1 MSDFPRLADEYLQS
15 AIAYQSLKNEIAL
28 EYFRM
33 SLPIYETL
41 QGYSQMIQA
50 HHAMG
55 YSFYALA
62 QYDSSIH
69 HAQIALQL
77 MARVKDS
84 TNLQDNYLN
93 MGLAYAG
100 LKDYNAAIN
109 WYKKE

>member
-1 MSDFPRLADEYLQS
+1 
-15 AIAYQSLKNEIAL
+15 
-28 EYFRM
+28 
-33 SLPIYETL
+33 
-41 QGYSQMIQA
+41 MIQA

-77 MARVKDS
+77 MAGKDS

-100 LKDYNAAIN
+100 LKTITQQ
-109 WYKKE
+109 

>member
-1 MSDFPRLADEYLQS
+1 
-15 AIAYQSLKNEIAL
+15 
-28 EYFRM
+28 M

-109 WYKKE
+109 WYKKNNSRQCSYKPAENTVAILSIFG